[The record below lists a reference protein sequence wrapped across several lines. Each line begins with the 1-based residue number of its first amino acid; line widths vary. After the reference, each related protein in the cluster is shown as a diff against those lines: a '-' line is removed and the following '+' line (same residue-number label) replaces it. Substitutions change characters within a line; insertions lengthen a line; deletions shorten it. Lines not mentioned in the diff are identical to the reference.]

1 MTWRVS
7 SNVLSILLIVP
18 TYSFCMEEDVD
29 LPRSVPVNS
38 RGFVAGT
45 LIMTPKGLCPIEL
58 TKPADRAL
66 TYDFN
71 TRCPIEDRVV
81 DIVKRKANEVVE
93 IETENDTIIV
103 HPQHRF
109 LTEKEDWVQAKE
121 LLKTDILRSML
132 HGSKIIRTALIKK
145 DVELYCLAM
154 KNNHNYFVS
163 RDGVL
168 VHNVL
173 PAIIVA
179 AAAGIQSAAAAVSAY
194 IAANFTASV
203 GISIFGIAVVMG
215 GGRNNNQMDRHD
227 DNAPTIEEK
236 KITNKEAGANA
247 AKVGAV
253 RVKIDN
259 PPREAPVYK
268 TPDGRLISPDE
279 TSHKGGVWK
288 EIDRNGNRKATLDE
302 DLNVIGD

>member
-1 MTWRVS
+1 
-7 SNVLSILLIVP
+7 
-18 TYSFCMEEDVD
+18 MEEDAD
-29 LPRSVPVNS
+29 LPRSVS
-38 RGFVAGT
+38 IDGRGFVAGT
-45 LIMTPKGLCPIEL
+45 LIVTPKGLCPIEL
-58 TKPADRAL
+58 TKPADKAF

-71 TRCPIEDRVV
+71 NKCPIEDCVV
-81 DIVKRKANEVVE
+81 DIVRRKSNEVVE
-93 IETENDTIIV
+93 IETENSTIIV

-109 LTEKEDWVQAKE
+109 FTETKDWVQAKE
-121 LLKTDILRSML
+121 LLKTDILRTRL

-179 AAAGIQSAAAAVSAY
+179 AATGIQSAAAAVYAY

-203 GISIFGIAVVMG
+203 GVSFFGIGAAVVMG
-215 GGRNNNQMDRHD
+215 GGRNNNRMDMHA
-227 DNAPTIEEK
+227 DNAPNIAEK
-236 KITNKEAGANA
+236 KITNKEADANA

-259 PPREAPVYK
+259 PPKGLPVYK
-268 TPDGRLISPDE
+268 TPDGRLISPDIDG
-279 TSHKGGVWK
+279 HKGGTWK
-288 EIDRNGNRKATLDE
+288 EIGKDSERKATLDE
-302 DLNVIGD
+302 NLKVIGK